1 MESKRSRNAET
12 LCFFVEERVSG
23 QGGGPE
29 DGAGEATEFHS
40 WLWEVTRDET
50 VVPGA
55 NACAHGKDAQ
65 ITSKCTQSL

>member
-1 MESKRSRNAET
+1 M
-12 LCFFVEERVSG
+12 FFVEERVSG

-40 WLWEVTRDET
+40 WIRCEVTHVTRDEP

-55 NACAHGKDAQ
+55 NARAHGKDAQ
-65 ITSKCTQSL
+65 SL